1 MSLLSRLVAAVSFCG
16 CCTAEVVA
24 PTDLYT
30 IPVLAIDEQPYD
42 LGQHR
47 GQVLL
52 FVNVASECGFTGQ
65 YAGLQ
70 QLYLNYQT
78 KGLTIIGVPSN
89 DFGLLSGQEPGS
101 NAEIKTFC
109 STKFRVTF
117 PMMAKVAVKGDGMH
131 PLYRFLT
138 SSAPGQPS
146 VSWNFNKFLVGRD
159 GKVISH
165 FGSRVKP
172 DDQDLLTAI
181 EAALA
186 APAPGPAATPNP

>member
-16 CCTAEVVA
+16 CCTAAVTS
-24 PTDLYT
+24 PTDLYA
-30 IPVLAIDEQPYD
+30 IPIITIDEKPYD

-47 GQVLL
+47 GQVIL

-70 QLYLNYQT
+70 QVYVTYQT
-78 KGLTIIGVPSN
+78 KGLTVIGVPSN
-89 DFGLLSGQEPGS
+89 DFGVLSGQEPGS

-109 STKFRVTF
+109 STKFKVTF
-117 PMMAKVAVKGDGMH
+117 PMMAKVAVKGKAMH
-131 PLYRFLT
+131 PLYSFLT
-138 SSAPGQPS
+138 STAPGQPS

-172 DDQDLLTAI
+172 EDAELTKAI

-186 APAPGPAATPNP
+186 APAPAPASAP